1 MCLLSPQ
8 LHTRSQCS
16 VNALHTAWPSLPSD
30 SATWPEKG
38 VSLSLFPR
46 LKVGVIPSLTRIK
59 RDNTKDLDEVH
70 SPNRPRVVVLWFY
83 LSSCITASEAKYLPN
98 LLGPQTVRKQKR
110 YSVFKT
116 WGHRCDSAWHS
127 VRPAVQWLNKCWPEG
142 LLTLS
147 QRFFSPTNR
156 GNQRGSRERLLKVSE
171 PLFTYL

>member
-1 MCLLSPQ
+1 MIIEVHVPFPIRILIFLWICPGVGLLDHGIALFLVFKGTSMPLFTVARQ
-8 LHTRSQCS
+8 VLCVYYPPNSIQGVS
-16 VNALHTAWPSLPSD
+16 ALHTAWPSLPSD

-38 VSLSLFPR
+38 VSLSLFPH

-116 WGHRCDSAWHS
+116 
-127 VRPAVQWLNKCWPEG
+127 
-142 LLTLS
+142 
-147 QRFFSPTNR
+147 
-156 GNQRGSRERLLKVSE
+156 
-171 PLFTYL
+171 